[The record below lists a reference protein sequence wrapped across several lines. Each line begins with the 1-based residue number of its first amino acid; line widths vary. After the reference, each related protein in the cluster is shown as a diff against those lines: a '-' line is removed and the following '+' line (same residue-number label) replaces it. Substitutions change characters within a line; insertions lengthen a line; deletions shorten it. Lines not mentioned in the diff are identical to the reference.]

1 MAVPGYPLGEGA
13 EPAGY
18 QVTRQWWPGYL
29 IAAALLVVGAVAGA
43 IFQGQ
48 LGQFMLAGL
57 QTLPFAILA
66 LFAYLGVRE
75 MWARVVAYLWL
86 ALVLGGLGAFALL
99 LFVSQRLVRAG
110 ALEGAADPAAFTSA
124 LVSPAT
130 GAAVLWVVFGL
141 TVAGLLLLPAVRRA
155 VARLL
160 PIDPRSSVHAIALSV
175 VAGATI
181 ISLGQLIA
189 ASGAPPL
196 LDMVDAMPEAEAQ
209 GGDAEQLL
217 LIVYAFVWTL
227 PGALI
232 AVGFPVVRSAR
243 SALERLGFV
252 RPTLRQVLA
261 GIAIALLMVGAASL
275 LDRLI
280 VGLWELM
287 GWPQTDTAAFQR
299 MLGAAVSPIGAVII
313 GVTAGVGEEL
323 AIRGAL
329 QPRLGILLSNLFFA
343 SLHAFQYGFDGL
355 LSVFIVGLILGLVR
369 ARSNT
374 TTSAIVH
381 GVYNFVLVMIMALG
395 LFQ

>member
-13 EPAGY
+13 DSTGY

-29 IAAALLVVGAVAGA
+29 IAAALLVAGAVGGA

-57 QTLPFAILA
+57 QVLPFAILA

-75 MWARVVAYLWL
+75 IWARVVAYLWL
-86 ALVLGGLGAFALL
+86 ALVLGGLAALAVL
-99 LFVSQRLVRAG
+99 LVVSQRLVRAG
-110 ALEGAADPAAFTSA
+110 ALEGAGDPAAFTSA
-124 LVSPAT
+124 LIAPAT
-130 GAAVLWVVFGL
+130 GAAVLWVLFGL
-141 TVAGLLLLPAVRRA
+141 LVAGLLLLPAVRRI

-160 PIDPRSSVHAIALSV
+160 PIDPQSSVHAIALSLV
-175 VAGATI
+175 TGATI

-189 ASGAPPL
+189 ASGVPPL
-196 LDMVDAMPEAEAQ
+196 LEMVDAMPEAEAQ
-209 GGDAEQLL
+209 ASDAEQLL

-227 PGALI
+227 PGALL
-232 AVGFPVVRSAR
+232 AVGFPVVRTVR

-252 RPTLRQVLA
+252 RPTLRQVLG
-261 GIAIALLMVGAASL
+261 GIALALLMVGGASL
-275 LDRLI
+275 LDMAI
-280 VGLWELM
+280 VWLWETM
-287 GWPQTDTAAFQR
+287 GWPQTDTAAFER
-299 MLGAAVSPIGAVII
+299 MLGAAISPIGAVVI

-323 AIRGAL
+323 VVRGAL

-355 LSVFIVGLILGLVR
+355 LSVFIIGLILGLVR

-381 GVYNFVLVMIMALG
+381 GVYDFVLVMIIALG
-395 LFQ
+395 LFE